1 MRIGKARACSGPSG
15 RTTTPWTIV
24 MPPPNVTGSLHIGH
38 ALDNTLQDV
47 LTRRERMLGKDACG
61 WSAPTMPASRRRWWS
76 SAISR
81 ARDKRADIG
90 REAFLE
96 HVWEWKAQSGGAITR
111 QLRRLGAS
119 CDWAHERFTMDE
131 GLPARGHPHLRRAA
145 QARPASIAT
154 SGW

>member
-1 MRIGKARACSGPSG
+1 
-15 RTTTPWTIV
+15 

-47 LTRRERMLGKDACG
+47 LTRRERMRGKDALWVVG
-61 WSAPTMPASRRRWWS
+61 TDHAGIATQMVVERNLESQG
-76 SAISR
+76 I
-81 ARDKRADIG
+81 KRAEIG

-119 CDWAHERFTMDE
+119 CDWAQRALHHGRGLLE
-131 GLPARGHPHLRRAA
+131 GRHQGLRRAL
-145 QARPASIAT
+145 QARACSIAP
-154 SGW
+154 SAS